1 MGDPNPAEGNLQPPI
16 FNPPVADLSKPP
28 QFDPSQPSPPAFEPP
43 KQSNFSAA
51 PNFQPFK
58 PSEFSDPPKFT
69 MPAGSAEPPKFSM
82 RPGLPTNPP
91 AFEPPK
97 FAMPLSD
104 SKPMG
109 SPPAFQPQK
118 VGLPV
123 FNPPKSDMPG
133 SQYPELPAG
142 QADAQPKEMQLPKQ
156 DFGQPGNF
164 RPAFQPPPGIVFPM
178 AQQAEG
184 PKPGASQGDQV
195 FKLPSQDP
203 PKFSIPNSDSPVPL
217 FKPAIPVP
225 GFSPMK
231 PEGPRAPSQA
241 VKPGAQVPSPWVSGS
256 AKPEES
262 KDASNPAATKFA
274 FKSVPPAQSPPARP
288 TAVPLRDLAE
298 LGRPKGLL
306 DIVRDKTGLRV
317 EDTNEWECSQC
328 HLYNTI
334 EFIQCDA
341 CGEENKVLAGVL
353 TALEMPGKKRE
364 KNLMEKSVEK
374 AKSLLSWIGAT

>member
-1 MGDPNPAEGNLQPPI
+1 MGEPNPAEGNFQPPI
-16 FNPPVADLSKPP
+16 QSPPVADLPKPP
-28 QFDPSQPSPPAFEPP
+28 QFNPSQLNPPDFEPP
-43 KQSNFSAA
+43 KSAA

-58 PSEFSDPPKFT
+58 SSELSDPPKFA
-69 MPAGSAEPPKFSM
+69 MPSGSAEPPKFAM
-82 RPGLPTNPP
+82 RSPTNPP
-91 AFEPPK
+91 FEPPK
-97 FAMPLSD
+97 FAMPSSD
-104 SKPMG
+104 PKPIG

-118 VGLPV
+118 VGLPA
-123 FNPPKSDMPG
+123 FNPPKSDLSG
-133 SQYPELPAG
+133 SQYPELPN
-142 QADAQPKEMQLPKQ
+142 AQPKEMQLPKQ
-156 DFGQPGNF
+156 DSAQPGNF

-184 PKPGASQGDQV
+184 PKAGAPQGDQV

-203 PKFSIPNSDSPVPL
+203 PKFSAPNSESQVPL
-217 FKPAIPVP
+217 FKPAVPVP

-231 PEGPRAPSQA
+231 ADGPRAPSQA
-241 VKPGAQVPSPWVSGS
+241 VKPGFQPPF

-262 KDASNPAATKFA
+262 KDASSHAVPKFA
-274 FKSVPPAQSPPARP
+274 FKSPPQAESPPVKP

-306 DIVRDKTGLRV
+306 DIVRDKTGLRQ
-317 EDTNEWECSQC
+317 EDMNEWECSQC

-334 EFIQCDA
+334 EFIQCETCA
-341 CGEENKVLAGVL
+341 MENKVLAGIL

-374 AKSLLSWIGAT
+374 AKSLLSWIGGT